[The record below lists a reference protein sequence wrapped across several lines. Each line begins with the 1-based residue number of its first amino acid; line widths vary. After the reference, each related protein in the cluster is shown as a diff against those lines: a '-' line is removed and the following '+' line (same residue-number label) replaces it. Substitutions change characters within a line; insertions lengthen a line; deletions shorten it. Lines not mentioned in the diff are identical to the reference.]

1 MSKNKFS
8 NIKNIILFLVFLLS
22 SFSFAQDT
30 KAASYGF
37 GKDGSDCIFWNI
49 NLDKTIYVPGENIRV
64 DASASNNGC
73 SYDSAW
79 TSVKQTVHNAG
90 LDALSSAGDIGTQ
103 YITIPSGTTI
113 GTHNVVVNTYY
124 EHHNYLY
131 MDSYAPVIG
140 YACNCGFKHQSCAW
154 GICIPDGWACDTC
167 WSGGQRI
174 YHSVIGETWGD
185 GGDITR
191 YIPFQVVN
199 PTATLSASSGTDV
212 NNPLN
217 PRSTTTISW
226 TSTNINSMD
235 ILINGKPWKASY
247 TGIILTPVYHAEQ
260 GYYTAFWNEP
270 CPSYNPTHP
279 DTYCNNV
286 FGINYGQKWV
296 TTQAAYTSNEPINT
310 FIPWTT
316 GSTTTDPLSGG
327 KNTIVFNGY
336 VTGRTTPVITKTL
349 YVYVTT
355 NISINLTSNKNPVT
369 NGFPALLNWTST
381 HADKCF
387 ALKIGTPGE
396 WIPLS
401 ANATSGVNIST
412 GNLFASTTFYV
423 RCFNYDPDG
432 SESNSNDAYL
442 EIGVVPGKKPALDL
456 DVVDNE
462 ILWNVDG
469 DVYSCALTNQTTNQT
484 ISTDLSGD
492 ITDYSPLTPTTVIQ
506 LSCNTPYGVLSS
518 STKSTSPASSGAC
531 IATQKQTAGGD
542 TNLYINRAT
551 TFSMPGA
558 VPSSVSWSGTDLP
571 LIGKKGVTISQVF
584 TKIGKKTIKGVGKT
598 IINGV
603 TSFSSCT
610 ADLIFKVDSGVG
622 SGEI

>member
-8 NIKNIILFLVFLLS
+8 NIKNILLFFIFLFS
-22 SFSFAQDT
+22 SFSFAQDA

-49 NLDKTIYVPGENIRV
+49 NLDKAIYVPGENIRV

-79 TSVKQTVHNAG
+79 TLVQQSVHNAG
-90 LDALSSAGDIGTQ
+90 FDALSSAGNIGTQ
-103 YITIPSGTTI
+103 YIAIPSSATA

-124 EHHNYLY
+124 EHHDYLY

-140 YACNCGFKHQSCAW
+140 YACNCGFKHQSCAGW
-154 GICIPDGWACDTC
+154 VCWPDGWACDTC
-167 WSGGQRI
+167 WSGGQRVS
-174 YHSVIGETWGD
+174 HSVIGETWGA

-191 YIPFQVVN
+191 AIPFQVVN
-199 PTATLSASSGTDV
+199 PTVTLSASSGTDSSS
-212 NNPLN
+212 PLN

-226 TSTNINSMD
+226 TSTHIDTMD
-235 ILINGKPWKASY
+235 ISINGKPWKASY
-247 TGIILTPVYHAEQ
+247 TAPVLTAVDHPAVYAAPVCVK
-260 GYYTAFWNEP
+260 TCLP
-270 CPSYNPTHP
+270 PVLIT
-279 DTYCNNV
+279 
-286 FGINYGQKWV
+286 
-296 TTQAAYTSNEPINT
+296 AAYTTNEYVST

-369 NGFPALLNWTST
+369 NGFSALLNWTST
-381 HADKCF
+381 HSDKCF

-401 ANATSGVNIST
+401 ASAVSGVNVST

-442 EIGVVPGKKPALDL
+442 EIGVVPGKKPAINL

-462 ILWNVDG
+462 ILWNVEG
-469 DVYSCALTNQTTNQT
+469 DVYSCALTNQTTTQT

-492 ITDYSPLTPTTVIQ
+492 ITDYSALTPTTVIQ

-518 STKSTSPASSGAC
+518 STKSTTPSSSGAC
-531 IATQKQTAGGD
+531 IATQKQTASGD

-571 LIGKKGVTISQVF
+571 LIGKKGVTVSQVF
-584 TKIGKKTIKGVGKT
+584 TKIGKKSIRGIGKT
-598 IINGV
+598 IISGV
-603 TSFSSCT
+603 TSFSSCA
-610 ADLIFKVDSGVG
+610 ADLIFKTDSGIG